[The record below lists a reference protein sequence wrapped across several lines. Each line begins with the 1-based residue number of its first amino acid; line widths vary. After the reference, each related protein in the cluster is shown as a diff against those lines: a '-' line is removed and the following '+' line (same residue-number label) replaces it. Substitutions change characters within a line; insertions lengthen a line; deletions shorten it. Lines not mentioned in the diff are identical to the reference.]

1 MLERLFI
8 LCFATI
14 AMIGVWQL
22 WRYYQAKQLVRLA
35 KVAVPATLS
44 SRLAPGPTVLYF
56 TGPHCAQCRLQ
67 QSPIL
72 NQLVNAVKINLQ
84 TVDAVQEGEVASFY
98 GVMTVPTTILLDSS
112 HTPKA
117 INHGLA
123 PLHQLRQQVAEL
135 LEAV

>member
-22 WRYYQAKQLVRLA
+22 WRYYQAKQLTRLA
-35 KVAVPATLS
+35 QVAVPAALS
-44 SRLAPGPTVLYF
+44 NRLAPGPTVLYF
-56 TGPHCAQCRLQ
+56 TGPHCTQCRLQ

-72 NQLVNAVKINLQ
+72 NQLVNTVKINLQ

-98 GVMTVPTTILLDSS
+98 GVMTVPTTILLDST
-112 HTPKA
+112 HAPKA

-123 PLHQLRQQVAEL
+123 SLHQLRQQVAEL
-135 LEAV
+135 LQ